1 MKPAL
6 TELRNTDTIN
16 IDLMDS
22 AQIVSLINQEDM
34 KVALAVQKVLPD
46 VAKAVDYIAE
56 AFAKGGRLAYFG
68 AGTSGRIGILDASEC
83 VPTFGAAPEMVQAFI
98 AGGEKAIMHS
108 VENAEDRADLAEED
122 VAKFAPTK
130 NDVVVAISASGNPDY
145 VVKVLQKAKELGA
158 VTVAVSSNP

>member
-83 VPTFGAAPEMVQAFI
+83 VPTFGAAPEMVQALHPQI
-98 AGGEKAIMHS
+98 
-108 VENAEDRADLAEED
+108 D
-122 VAKFAPTK
+122 P
-130 NDVVVAISASGNPDY
+130 
-145 VVKVLQKAKELGA
+145 VLQGVGLQDLLVYGELPVRDDVPPRIGHQA
-158 VTVAVSSNP
+158 ETF

>member
-1 MKPAL
+1 MLKPAL

-56 AFAKGGRLAYFG
+56 AFDTLKEVSRLPEYVFNILRGGIRSVRKSAEGGGIRKVFVGKFSYIQFYFS
-68 AGTSGRIGILDASEC
+68 ARNNILGGFFY
-83 VPTFGAAPEMVQAFI
+83 VP
-98 AGGEKAIMHS
+98 
-108 VENAEDRADLAEED
+108 
-122 VAKFAPTK
+122 
-130 NDVVVAISASGNPDY
+130 
-145 VVKVLQKAKELGA
+145 
-158 VTVAVSSNP
+158 